1 MGAMMKYRLIDK
13 ETEEILRDN
22 ITFDNEEEQLEYEEI
37 AEHLG
42 FYYEEMNRD

>member
-1 MGAMMKYRLIDK
+1 MRYRLVDK
-13 ETEEILRDN
+13 ETHEVMRDD

-42 FYYEEMNRD
+42 FYYEEVMDDD

>member
-1 MGAMMKYRLIDK
+1 MKYRLIDK

>member
-1 MGAMMKYRLIDK
+1 MGAIMRYRLIDK
-13 ETEEILRDN
+13 ETQEVMRDD

>member
-1 MGAMMKYRLIDK
+1 MRYRLIDR
-13 ETEEILRDN
+13 ETQEVIRND

-42 FYYEEMNRD
+42 FYYEEVEDAD